1 MKNSILNG
9 FKNTKTQTFGE
20 ILKGILDPSKI
31 DKDKFDVF
39 STKQISSYL
48 KDVLK
53 ENIGLSKSI
62 QAQIVSSTKKELSH
76 LVPVKIKKGDKIKN
90 FFIVEKGVCA
100 EILKSFEP
108 VNKGEGYFDKEDEN
122 ADFDEEEV
130 LDFIKENN
138 PDDDELIDEFG
149 EDIIDYLN
157 QLDEEGK
164 ISISDEGKY
173 SVKEEDPTEDPKEDP
188 TEDPVEDPK
197 EDPTEDPKEEPKEDP
212 KDEPTDNQSPE
223 ELEAMAK
230 KTATATLI
238 NFYKNSNDENLKNI
252 AAIELK
258 TRGIDIQKEVGEN
271 NDNDPN
277 LPDTKQELDELEK
290 WIRDY
295 LSEYDEE
302 DLIKYVVSLINQSPA
317 KRKALKEKYREYYSA
332 SNNGNKALK
341 INDEDFDDFL
351 ENHYLKN
358 FTNEDLKDMTFNLLR
373 KNPKEYKKF
382 KNLHL
387 AQENID
393 D

>member
-1 MKNSILNG
+1 
-9 FKNTKTQTFGE
+9 
-20 ILKGILDPSKI
+20 
-31 DKDKFDVF
+31 
-39 STKQISSYL
+39 
-48 KDVLK
+48 
-53 ENIGLSKSI
+53 
-62 QAQIVSSTKKELSH
+62 
-76 LVPVKIKKGDKIKN
+76 
-90 FFIVEKGVCA
+90 
-100 EILKSFEP
+100 
-108 VNKGEGYFDKEDEN
+108 
-122 ADFDEEEV
+122 
-130 LDFIKENN
+130 
-138 PDDDELIDEFG
+138 
-149 EDIIDYLN
+149 
-157 QLDEEGK
+157 
-164 ISISDEGKY
+164 
-173 SVKEEDPTEDPKEDP
+173 
-188 TEDPVEDPK
+188 
-197 EDPTEDPKEEPKEDP
+197 
-212 KDEPTDNQSPE
+212 
-223 ELEAMAK
+223 MAK

-258 TRGIDIQKEVGEN
+258 TRGIDISKEIGDN
-271 NDNDPN
+271 TDNDPN

-295 LSEYDEE
+295 LSEYDDE

-341 INDEDFDDFL
+341 IEDEDFDDFL

-393 D
+393 A